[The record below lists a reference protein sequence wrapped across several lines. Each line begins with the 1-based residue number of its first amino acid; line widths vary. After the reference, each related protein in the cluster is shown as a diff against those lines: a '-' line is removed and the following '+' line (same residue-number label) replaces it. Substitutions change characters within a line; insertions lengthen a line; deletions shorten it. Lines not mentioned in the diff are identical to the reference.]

1 MALESP
7 KTPAELKARY
17 PYQFN
22 NPKSLGISF
31 ARGWFKGFAELCAE
45 IDALLGDDKRGFV
58 WAQVKEKFG
67 SARFHFDIVGRTSK
81 NAKIARQIQELVFLA
96 ANRTA
101 EQCIVCG
108 APGEM
113 RHEGGYVLCL
123 CDAHRAVRDARLF
136 YLEDD
141 QAVDQPV
148 EI

>member
-1 MALESP
+1 MKPP

-45 IDALLGDDKRGFV
+45 IDAILCVDKRGFV

-67 SARFHFDIVGRTSK
+67 SARFHFDIVGRSGK
-81 NAKIARQIQELVFLA
+81 NVKIARQIQELVFQA

-101 EQCIVCG
+101 KQCIVCG

-113 RHEGGYVLCL
+113 RNDGGYVLCL
-123 CDAHRAVRDARLF
+123 CDAHVAVRYAKYF
-136 YLEDD
+136 YLDD
-141 QAVDQPV
+141 HQAVDESV
-148 EI
+148 ES

>member
-1 MALESP
+1 MALKSP
-7 KTPAELKARY
+7 KTPAELKARF
-17 PYQFN
+17 PYQFD

-67 SARFHFDIVGRTSK
+67 SARFHFDIIGRTGK
-81 NAKIARQIQELVFLA
+81 NVAVARKIQALALEA

-101 EQCIVCG
+101 KQCIVCS

-113 RHEGGYVLCL
+113 RNEGGYVLCL
-123 CDAHRAVRDARLF
+123 CDAHKAVRDARFL

-141 QAVDQPV
+141 QAVDESV
-148 EI
+148 ES